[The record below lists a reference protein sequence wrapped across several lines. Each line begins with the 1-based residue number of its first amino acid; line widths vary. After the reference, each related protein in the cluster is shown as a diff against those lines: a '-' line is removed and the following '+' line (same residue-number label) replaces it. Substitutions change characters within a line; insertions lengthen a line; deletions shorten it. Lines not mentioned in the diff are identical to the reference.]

1 MSSDTY
7 NDVVPEPTI
16 FGATENE
23 VDETISKALKNIG
36 VPVQF
41 SKIVDAHEQGMGVY
55 ILFDTDKY
63 KKNEVFNDPYAEE
76 PQAIDDHY
84 MGLSDDE

>member
-1 MSSDTY
+1 MSSDAY

-16 FGATENE
+16 FGATEKE
-23 VDETISKALKNIG
+23 IGKTISTALRMLG
-36 VPVQF
+36 VPVEF
-41 SKIVDAHEQGMGVY
+41 SKIVDAHEEGMGVY

-63 KKNEVFNDPYAEE
+63 KKNEVFNDPNAEE

-84 MGLSDDE
+84 MGLSDD